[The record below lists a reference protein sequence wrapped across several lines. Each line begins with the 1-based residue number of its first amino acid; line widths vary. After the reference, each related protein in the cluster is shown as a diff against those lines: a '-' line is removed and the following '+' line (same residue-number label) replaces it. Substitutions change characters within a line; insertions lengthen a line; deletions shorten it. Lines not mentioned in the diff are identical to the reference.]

1 MNSTSQR
8 TGLVVM
14 VSALALTLAFT
25 LGRRTMHSAD
35 MQPQAATTQAPG
47 YSAALQDTIGAARR
61 NAIVLASQ
69 RVAPAVV
76 SVNVRAAR
84 ARPQTFFD
92 MFFYG
97 QQPDQVGLG
106 SGFIIREDGLI
117 VTNEH
122 VVHGGTE
129 IVVTLA
135 DGRDFPADVLGV
147 DEITDIALLRLRN
160 ASKLPVA
167 PMGTS
172 NNLIIG
178 EWAIAIGNPFGY
190 SLSNAEPS
198 VTAGVISGVGRNIV
212 PGGDDT
218 GGMYVDMIQTDA
230 SINPGNSGGP
240 LVNALGQV
248 IGVNASILSPSSGSV
263 GLGFAIPIDRANKIV
278 ADLLAGGKVRR
289 AWVGVEVEGERAIQ
303 AGQSRHVRISR
314 VVPGSPAAKAGLSA
328 GMTVVRVAGR
338 QIGNPLDWAARMIDA
353 RIGQPLDVVVSE
365 NGRERTVRVEP
376 QDVPSLAAARVRALS
391 DQFELVSITPAI
403 RGERRL
409 VAERG
414 ALVVNLSDDA
424 RRLGLREGDVIVE
437 VNRTP
442 VRNAEEVARFM
453 DQLAARRSGVR
464 LTVERNGQRFLVDFY
479 IS

>member
-25 LGRRTMHSAD
+25 LGRRTVHPSAEL
-35 MQPQAATTQAPG
+35 QQAATQGPG
-47 YSAALQDTIGAARR
+47 YSAALQDTISAARR
-61 NAIVLASQ
+61 NAIVVASQ

-76 SVNVRAAR
+76 SVNVRAAANPR
-84 ARPQTFFD
+84 SQSYFD
-92 MFFYG
+92 LFLYG
-97 QQPDQVGLG
+97 QPRDAVGLG
-106 SGFIIREDGLI
+106 SGFIIRDDGLV

-122 VVHGGTE
+122 VIQGATE

-135 DGRDFPADVLGV
+135 DGRDFPAEVVGI
-147 DEITDIALLRLRN
+147 DEITDIALLRLRG

-172 NNLIIG
+172 SNLVTG
-178 EWAIAIGNPFGY
+178 EWAIAIGNPFGL

-198 VTAGVISGVGRNIV
+198 VTVGVISGVGRNIV
-212 PGGDDT
+212 PGGADS

-248 IGVNASILSPSSGSV
+248 IGVNASILSPSNGSV
-263 GLGFAIPIDRANKIV
+263 GLGFAIPIDRVNKIV
-278 ADLLAGGKVRR
+278 SDLLAGGKVRR

-303 AGQSRHVRISR
+303 AGQSRHVRITR
-314 VVPGSPAAKAGLSA
+314 VAQGSPAANVGLRA
-328 GMTVVRVAGR
+328 GMTVLRVGGR
-338 QIGNPLDWAARMIDA
+338 PIGNPLDWAARMIDA
-353 RIGQPLDVVVSE
+353 RIGQPLEIVVSE
-365 NGRERTVRVEP
+365 EGRERTVRVQP
-376 QDVPSLAAARVRALS
+376 QDVPSLAAARVKALS
-391 DQFELVSITPAI
+391 DQFELVSVTPAI
-403 RGERRL
+403 RAERRL
-409 VAERG
+409 ATERG
-414 ALVVNLSDDA
+414 ALLVNLSDEA
-424 RRLGLREGDVIVE
+424 RRIGLREGDVIVA
-437 VNRTP
+437 VNQTP
-442 VRNAEEVARFM
+442 VRSAEEVARFM

-464 LTVERNGQRFLVDFY
+464 LTVERNGQRYIVDFY